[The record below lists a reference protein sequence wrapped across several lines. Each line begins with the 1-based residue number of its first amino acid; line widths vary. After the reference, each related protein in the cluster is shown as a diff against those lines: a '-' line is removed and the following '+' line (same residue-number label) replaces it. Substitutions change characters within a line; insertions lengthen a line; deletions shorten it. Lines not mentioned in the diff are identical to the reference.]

1 LAASANK
8 SSFDAIVGRGE
19 MWLTSA

>member
-8 SSFDAIVGRGE
+8 SSFDAIVGCVE
-19 MWLTSA
+19 MWLTIA